1 MTYTGKETQY
11 SDANVCHDVG
21 YPDWVGTPWKLHKCV
36 FFECC
41 NTFLWLHRPFFPGE
55 KEMDIHNIHMIILP
69 NNNVKTSLLNVI
81 ASIAYFTFISE
92 WMAIHDTR
100 LSGSLLASLRN
111 WTSRTK
117 LANKTVFIVTWLI
130 KIISLLSLSLY
141 LCLSL

>member
-1 MTYTGKETQY
+1 MLTSVMMLGTQTGLVHHENYINVYFLNAAILFFGYIDLSFQEKRKWIFTTYI
-11 SDANVCHDVG
+11 
-21 YPDWVGTPWKLHKCV
+21 
-36 FFECC
+36 
-41 NTFLWLHRPFFPGE
+41 WLSYLF
-55 KEMDIHNIHMIILP
+55 P